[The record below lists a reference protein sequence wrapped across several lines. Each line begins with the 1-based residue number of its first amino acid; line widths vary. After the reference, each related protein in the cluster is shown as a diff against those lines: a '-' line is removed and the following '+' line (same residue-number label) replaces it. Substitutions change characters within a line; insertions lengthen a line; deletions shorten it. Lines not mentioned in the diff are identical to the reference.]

1 MSKLIVWLMFS
12 LFFLA
17 KPTVLLQIDVF
28 CGSRAEVV
36 LRPIFVT
43 WLCQACTRIRGLI
56 SLKFSRPGTVCTVF
70 CGSRADVV
78 LRQYLLPD
86 SVARVTT
93 RGLNFITPWSCL
105 QFVGNCGFRADV
117 FSWQF
122 FLSDSF
128 ERFIQL
134 WGLICA
140 KFIGPWS
147 VNAFCGSRAEVVLR
161 QFDFLTVEC
170 FSLVWVLRL
179 EVLSW
184 GVWGVVFLLVVRCLG
199 KYYSYVGSQISPSLS
214 LGAWARLV

>member
-1 MSKLIVWLMFS
+1 MFS
-12 LFFLA
+12 LLFLA

-43 WLCQACTRIRGLI
+43 WLCRACTRSRGLI
-56 SLKFSRPGTVCTVF
+56 SLKFSRPGTVCTLF

-78 LRQYLLPD
+78 LRQYLFPD
-86 SVARVTT
+86 SVARVRT

-105 QFVGNCGFRADV
+105 QFVGNCGFRAEV